1 MYVSKNQA
9 GTGTLVCANGPCE
22 LGIINVNTGASSA
35 VVTVYDN
42 TAGSGTKIATI
53 DAAAANSF
61 VYGRR
66 CSVGL
71 TIVVSGGA
79 ADVTVC
85 FA

>member
-1 MYVSKNQA
+1 MYVSKNIA
-9 GTGTLVCANGPCE
+9 ATGTLVCAAGPCE
-22 LGIINVNTGASSA
+22 LGIININKGATSA
-35 VVTVYDN
+35 VLTVYDN
-42 TAGSGTKIATI
+42 TTGSGTVIATI

-66 CSVGL
+66 CSTGL
-71 TIVVSGGA
+71 TVVLSGGN